1 MENKD
6 LQELIDF
13 AINEEDQAAKFY
25 IELSGKMDKPW
36 MKDVLLG
43 FAREEQGHKAK
54 LIKLSEG
61 GKLTFDPGKNVTDL
75 KIADYLVNVD
85 PSADLDYQGALII
98 AMKKEK
104 AAFRLYSD
112 LASIAEGDVKETFLA
127 LAQEEAKH
135 KLRFEVEYDDKVLT
149 EN

>member
-1 MENKD
+1 MMDKKVA
-6 LQELIDF
+6 ELIDF
-13 AINEEDQAAKFY
+13 AINEEEQAAKFY
-25 IELSGKMDKPW
+25 TELAGKMDKQW

-54 LIKLSEG
+54 LLRMKEG
-61 GKLTFDPGKNVTDL
+61 GKLNVRSDAEVMDL
-75 KIADYLVNVD
+75 KIADYLVDVEANE
-85 PSADLDYQGALII
+85 SLDYQGALIV

-112 LASIAEGDVKETFLA
+112 LASIAEGEVKETFLA